1 MVLCFI
7 DKPEKTKNIVTQHH
21 IITKINTALKYDTNK
36 NVYHVSFKN
45 HIYIATRIL
54 LRLFSYYFI
63 GSSYYI

>member
-21 IITKINTALKYDTNK
+21 NIITKINTALKYDTNK

-45 HIYIATRIL
+45 HIYIAT
-54 LRLFSYYFI
+54 
-63 GSSYYI
+63 